1 MIKKAASFL
10 KTHVALKISLIYA
23 GFSALWILLSDQ
35 FLYLFV
41 KDPQIMTKIQMVKG
55 WVFIFVT
62 SLIIF
67 YLLYREIAKYER
79 TERALRESEKKYR
92 DLVNNSP
99 DVLYRT
105 DTEGRIV
112 YISPQVEE
120 AAGYTAQEVLG
131 KKMADQFYVY
141 PEQRNELL
149 ETLRLKGKARNF
161 TALLKR
167 KDGSTYWASSNAH
180 FQKDLNG
187 RTIGVEGVTRDVT
200 EQKKAEKLLTQRE
213 EKLRDLLENI
223 TNMFYSHTPDHV
235 LTYVS
240 PQVEDLLGYTPEE
253 AMVKWTELLSDHPL
267 NRIGFEK
274 TVRAIETGERQP
286 PYELELVRKT
296 GEKIMVEVRE
306 APKVKDG
313 KTIAIVG
320 TLLDITDRKRAEK
333 EKLEA
338 QRAAAEQEKL
348 VLVGRIAGKMAH
360 DFNNVLG
367 VIMGN
372 TELALL
378 DCTDDE
384 VRKTLELV
392 YEQSLRGKN
401 LTKNLVA
408 FAKNQEP
415 RQEFFR
421 INETVDLVVSLLK
434 KDLKGIEVVKEAG
447 SGVPDLFADPGMI
460 EHALINLLQ
469 NSIHAVGR
477 TRNPR
482 IVIRTYCCDSWICL
496 DIEDNGCGIPQEY
509 LNTIY
514 EPSFTLKGGRD
525 TTGAYRSEIKGTGYG
540 MANVKKYIDQHKGEI
555 SVESE
560 LNKGTR
566 FTIRLPVV
574 EKELTPTEIKEV
586 ERQNVQ
592 SGRYILLVE
601 DEPAVSDVQ
610 YRILTQ
616 APCSHKVDVAS
627 NGKMA
632 LDLLQR
638 NTYDLVSLDYVLF
651 GNVTGMDVYAHIR
664 ETNTDIPVLFIS
676 GNIEFLESIRDL
688 KRKDSNV
695 DHLSKPCPNK
705 EYVNRINGLL
715 ERALS
720 VPK

>member
-41 KDPQIMTKIQMVKG
+41 KDPQIMTEIQMVKG
-55 WVFIFVT
+55 WVFILVT

-67 YLLYREIAKYER
+67 YLLQREIAKYER

-105 DTEGRIV
+105 DMEGRIL

-120 AAGYTAQEVLG
+120 VTGYTVQEVLG
-131 KKMADQFYVY
+131 EKMADQFYVY

-149 ETLRLKGKARNF
+149 ETLRLKEKASNF

-167 KDGSTYWASSNAH
+167 KDGSTYWASSNVH
-180 FQKDLNG
+180 LQKDPQG
-187 RTIGVEGVTRDVT
+187 RIIGVEGVTRDVT
-200 EQKKAEKLLTQRE
+200 EQKKAEQLLTQRE
-213 EKLRDLLENI
+213 EKLRDLLENT
-223 TNMFYSHTPDHV
+223 TNLFYSHTPDHM

-240 PQVEDLLGYTPEE
+240 PQVEELLGYTPEE
-253 AMVKWTELLSDHPL
+253 AMVRWTELATDHPV
-267 NRIGFEK
+267 NRIGFER
-274 TVRAIETGERQP
+274 TVRAIETKERQP

-306 APKVKDG
+306 SPKVKDG
-313 KTIAIVG
+313 QTVSIVG
-320 TLLDITDRKRAEK
+320 SLTDITERKRAEA
-333 EKLEA
+333 EKIEV

-378 DCTDDE
+378 DCTDGE
-384 VRKTLELV
+384 TKKTLELI

-434 KDLKGIEVVKEAG
+434 KDLEGIEVVKEAG
-447 SGVPDLFADPGMI
+447 SGVPELFADPGMI

-482 IVIRTYCCDSWICL
+482 IVIRTYRCDSLICVE
-496 DIEDNGCGIPQEY
+496 IEDNGCGIPQEH
-509 LNTIY
+509 LSSIY

-525 TTGAYRSEIKGTGYG
+525 TTGAYRDGIKGTGYG
-540 MANVKKYIDQHKGEI
+540 MANVKKYIDQHKGWI

-566 FTIRLPVV
+566 FIIRLPVI
-574 EKELTPTEIKEV
+574 EKQLTREEKKEV
-586 ERQNVQ
+586 EEKKVH
-592 SGRYILLVE
+592 SGCSVLLVE
-601 DEPAVSDVQ
+601 DESAVSDVQ
-610 YRILTQ
+610 YRVLTQ
-616 APCSHKVDVAS
+616 EPCNHKVDVAS

-638 NTYDLVSLDYVLF
+638 NTYDLVSLDYVLS
-651 GNVTGMDVYAHIR
+651 GDINGMDVYGHIR
-664 ETNTDIPVLFIS
+664 ETDTDIPVLFIS
-676 GNIEFLESIRDL
+676 GNIEFLESIREL
-688 KRKDSNV
+688 KRKDPCV
-695 DHLSKPCPNK
+695 DHLSKPCRNK
-705 EYVNRINGLL
+705 DYVTRINELI
-715 ERALS
+715 ERTSAVS
-720 VPK
+720 K

>member
-1 MIKKAASFL
+1 MIKKPAAFL
-10 KTHVALKISLIYA
+10 NNHVALKISLIYA

-41 KDPQIMTKIQMVKG
+41 KDPGLITEIQMFKG
-55 WVFIFVT
+55 WIFILVT

-67 YLLYREIAKYER
+67 FLLQREITKYER
-79 TERALRESEKKYR
+79 TEAALRASEEKFR
-92 DLVNNSP
+92 ELVNNSP

-105 DTEGRIV
+105 DMQGRIT
-112 YISPQVEE
+112 YISPRVE
-120 AAGYTAQEVLG
+120 ASSGYTAQEVLG
-131 KKMADQFYVY
+131 KNLAAHFYVY
-141 PEQRNELL
+141 PEQRDELL
-149 ETLRLKGKARNF
+149 ETLDRQGYVSNF
-161 TALLKR
+161 TVLLRR
-167 KDGSTYWASSNAH
+167 KDGSTYWASSNAA
-180 FQKDLNG
+180 FQKDSEG
-187 RTIGVEGVTRDVT
+187 SIVGVEGITRDVT
-200 EQKKAEKLLTQRE
+200 DQKNTELLLARRE
-213 EKLRDLLENI
+213 EKLRDLLENT

-235 LTYVS
+235 ITYVS
-240 PQVEDLLGYTPEE
+240 PQVEDLLGYSPEE
-253 AMVKWTELLSDHPL
+253 AKVRWTKLASDNPV
-267 NRIGFEK
+267 NRLGFEK
-274 TVRAIETGERQP
+274 TMRAIETGERQP

-313 KTIAIVG
+313 KTTAIVG
-320 TLLDITDRKRAEK
+320 SLLDITDRKRAEE

-338 QRAAAEQEKL
+338 QRTAAEQEKL
-348 VLVGRIAGKMAH
+348 VLIGRIAGKMAH

-378 DCTDDE
+378 DCKDDE
-384 VRKTLELV
+384 VRKTLKLV
-392 YEQSLRGKN
+392 HEQSLRGKN
-401 LTKNLVA
+401 LTRNLVA

-434 KDLKGIEVVKEAG
+434 KDLQGIDVVKEAG
-447 SGVPDLFADPGMI
+447 SGVPELFADPGMI

-469 NSIHAVGR
+469 NSIHALGR
-477 TRNPR
+477 TENPR
-482 IVIRTYCCDSWICL
+482 ITIRTYCCDNLICL
-496 DIEDNGCGIPQEY
+496 DIEDNGCGIPEEY
-509 LNTIY
+509 INTIY

-525 TTGAYRSEIKGTGYG
+525 TTGAYRSGTKGTGYG
-540 MANVKKYIDQHKGEI
+540 MANVKKYIDQHNGDI

-566 FTIRLPVV
+566 FTIRLPVI
-574 EKELTPTEIKEV
+574 EKQLTGREKREFEKQKV
-586 ERQNVQ
+586 H

-610 YRILTQ
+610 YRVLTQ
-616 APCSHKVDVAS
+616 DPCSHKVDVAS

-638 NTYDLVSLDYVLF
+638 NTYDLVSLDYVLS
-651 GNVTGMDVYAHIR
+651 GDISGMDVYEHIR
-664 ETNTDIPVLFIS
+664 KTDTDIPVLFIS

-688 KRKDSNV
+688 KRKDPHV
-695 DHLSKPCPNK
+695 DHLSKPCRNK
-705 EYVNRINGLL
+705 DYVNRINDLL
-715 ERALS
+715 GR
-720 VPK
+720 